1 MSLIDKLLQMDKAK
15 LMEMP
20 TKEVEMPRLTE
31 MLGETFNVKCKA
43 IDGERYADIQRSAI
57 DLNKKGGLRNINLYE
72 MQVLTVIDGVVE
84 PSMKDQ
90 RLLAYFGCATPKELV
105 KKLFLAGEI
114 SELSNVITEL
124 SGYDKTDDEEEVKK
138 QQMQTMKCRS
148 CIYYSNIKI

>member
-90 RLLAYFGCATPKELV
+90 RLLAYFGCATPKDLV

-114 SELSNVITEL
+114 AELSNVITEL

-138 QQMQTMKCRS
+138 QQILTMKCRS

>member
-1 MSLIDKLLQMDKAK
+1 
-15 LMEMP
+15 
-20 TKEVEMPRLTE
+20 MPRLSE
-31 MLGETFNVKCKA
+31 VLGEAFKVKCRA

-90 RLLAYFGCATPKELV
+90 RLLAYFACVTPKDLV

-114 SELSNVITEL
+114 AELSNVITEL
-124 SGYDKTDDEEEVKK
+124 SGYDKSDDEEEVKK
-138 QQMQTMKCRS
+138 Q
-148 CIYYSNIKI
+148 

>member
-20 TKEVEMPRLTE
+20 IREVEMPRLSELT
-31 MLGETFNVKCKA
+31 GESFKVTCKA

-84 PSMKDQ
+84 PSLKDE
-90 RLLAYFGCATPKELV
+90 RLLGYFGCVTPKELV
-105 KKLFLAGEI
+105 KRLFLAGEI
-114 SELSNVITEL
+114 AELSNIITEL
-124 SGYDKTDDEEEVKK
+124 SGYDKSEDEEELKK
-138 QQMQTMKCRS
+138 Q
-148 CIYYSNIKI
+148 

>member
-20 TKEVEMPRLTE
+20 TREVEMPRLSE
-31 MLGETFNVKCKA
+31 VLGESFKVTCKA

-72 MQVLTVIDGVVE
+72 MQVLTLIEGVVE
-84 PSMKDQ
+84 PSMKDE
-90 RLLAYFGCATPKELV
+90 RLLGYFGVVTPKELV

-114 SELSNVITEL
+114 AELSNVITEL
-124 SGYDKTDDEEEVKK
+124 SGYEKSEDEEEIKK
-138 QQMQTMKCRS
+138 Q
-148 CIYYSNIKI
+148 

>member
-20 TKEVEMPRLTE
+20 TREVEMPRLSELT
-31 MLGETFNVKCKA
+31 GEPFKMTCKA

-57 DLNKKGGLRNINLYE
+57 DLNKKGALRNINLYE

-84 PSMKDQ
+84 PSLKDE
-90 RLLAYFGCATPKELV
+90 RLLGYFGCVTPKELV

-114 SELSNVITEL
+114 AELSNVITEL
-124 SGYDKTDDEEEVKK
+124 SGYDKSEDEEELKK
-138 QQMQTMKCRS
+138 Q
-148 CIYYSNIKI
+148 

>member
-20 TKEVEMPRLTE
+20 TREIEMPRLSELT
-31 MLGETFNVKCKA
+31 GEPFKVTCKA

-84 PSMKDQ
+84 PSLKDE
-90 RLLAYFGCATPKELV
+90 RLLGYFGCVTPKELV

-114 SELSNVITEL
+114 AELSNVITEL
-124 SGYDKTDDEEEVKK
+124 SGYDKSEDEEELKK
-138 QQMQTMKCRS
+138 Q
-148 CIYYSNIKI
+148 

>member
-20 TKEVEMPRLTE
+20 TREVEMLRLSELT
-31 MLGETFNVKCKA
+31 GEPFKVTCKA

-84 PSMKDQ
+84 PSLKDE
-90 RLLAYFGCATPKELV
+90 RLIGYFGCVTPKELV
-105 KKLFLAGEI
+105 NKLFLAGEI
-114 SELSNVITEL
+114 AELSNIITEL
-124 SGYDKTDDEEEVKK
+124 SGYDKSEDEEELKK
-138 QQMQTMKCRS
+138 Q
-148 CIYYSNIKI
+148 

>member
-1 MSLIDKLLQMDKAK
+1 MSLIDKLLQMDKAR

-20 TKEVEMPRLTE
+20 TKEVEMPRLSGV
-31 MLGETFNVKCKA
+31 LGETFNVRCKA

-84 PSMKDQ
+84 PSLKDE
-90 RLLAYFGCATPKELV
+90 RLLAYFGCVTPKELV

-114 SELSNVITEL
+114 AELSNVITEL
-124 SGYDKTDDEEEVKK
+124 SGYDKADDEEEVKK
-138 QQMQTMKCRS
+138 Q
-148 CIYYSNIKI
+148 

>member
-15 LMEMP
+15 LTEMP
-20 TKEVEMPRLTE
+20 TREVEMPRLSELT
-31 MLGETFNVKCKA
+31 GEPFKVTCKA

-84 PSMKDQ
+84 PSLKDE
-90 RLLAYFGCATPKELV
+90 RLLGYFGCVTPKELV

-114 SELSNVITEL
+114 AELSNVITEL
-124 SGYDKTDDEEEVKK
+124 SGYDKTEDEEEIKK
-138 QQMQTMKCRS
+138 Q
-148 CIYYSNIKI
+148 

>member
-15 LMEMP
+15 LIEMP
-20 TKEVEMPRLTE
+20 TREIEMPRLSELT
-31 MLGETFNVKCKA
+31 GEPFKVTCKA

-84 PSMKDQ
+84 PSLKDE
-90 RLLAYFGCATPKELV
+90 RLLGYFGCVTPKELV

-114 SELSNVITEL
+114 AELSNVITEL
-124 SGYDKTDDEEEVKK
+124 SGYDKSEDEEELKK
-138 QQMQTMKCRS
+138 Q
-148 CIYYSNIKI
+148 